1 MLGSLSGRIASLFHI
16 LQHFYL
22 FFVYPS
28 SMSWQ
33 IAQNGTR
40 QVLGVIVL
48 AQVFL
53 VLTAKTPP
61 ATFACCH
68 ISKQQQSVRII
79 AQLRFQYLVHHHF
92 AHSSRTLSGYS
103 QKLSTRASKASTCAP
118 VSDNGIDFTASYSTK
133 NGHVTIDHILVPTS
147 DTSYL

>member
-1 MLGSLSGRIASLFHI
+1 MFLLGSLSVRIASLFHI

-22 FFVYPS
+22 FFVYPAS
-28 SMSWQ
+28 ISRK

-53 VLTAKTPP
+53 VLTTKTPP

-68 ISKQQQSVRII
+68 VSKQQQSVRVI

-92 AHSSRTLSGYS
+92 AHSSRSLFGLS
-103 QKLSTRASKASTCAP
+103 QKLSTRAYNASTCAP
-118 VSDNGIDFTASYSTK
+118 VSDNGIDFT
-133 NGHVTIDHILVPTS
+133 
-147 DTSYL
+147 